1 MILESIL
8 YGWNKK
14 KGWVASSSYEH
25 NSSLST
31 CMKPT
36 FRHLHWSLVKQ
47 GIVYYIDA
55 DRLCVD
61 WDYVLSTASC
71 QVERVLCELH

>member
-36 FRHLHWSLVKQ
+36 FDLHETNIQASTLVF
-47 GIVYYIDA
+47 
-55 DRLCVD
+55 
-61 WDYVLSTASC
+61 S
-71 QVERVLCELH
+71 